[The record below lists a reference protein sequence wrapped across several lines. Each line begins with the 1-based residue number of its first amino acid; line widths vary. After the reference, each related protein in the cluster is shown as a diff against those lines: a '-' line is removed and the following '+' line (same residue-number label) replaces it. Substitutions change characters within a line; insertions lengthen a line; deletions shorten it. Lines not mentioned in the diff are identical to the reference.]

1 MRDVADTVKIRRFMT
16 ALAQTTSSPVQ
27 VYFTGGASA
36 VLIGWR
42 TSTIDVDLHLVPDDD
57 RLLRGIPR
65 LKEDLQINVEL
76 ACPAHF
82 IPELPGWRER
92 SLFIDKEGT
101 LSFFHYDFYAQ
112 ALAKIERGH
121 GLDLSDVET
130 MFQRGLV
137 QSAPLMQYFEAIEGQ
152 IYRYPA
158 LDGRVFRSAVE
169 KALDAFGK
177 RGNGS

>member
-1 MRDVADTVKIRRFMT
+1 MRAVADTEKIRRFMN
-16 ALAQTTSSPVQ
+16 ALAQTTTTPVQ
-27 VYFTGGASA
+27 VYFTGGATA

-42 TSTIDVDLHLVPDDD
+42 ASTIDVDIHLVPDDD
-57 RLLRGIPR
+57 RLLRGIPQ
-65 LKEDLQINVEL
+65 LKDDLQINVEL

-82 IPELPGWRER
+82 IPELSGWQER

-101 LSFFHYDFYAQ
+101 VSYFHYDFYAQ

-121 GLDLSDVET
+121 SLDWSDVQA

-137 QSAPLMQYFEAIEGQ
+137 QAGPLMKHFEAIEGQ

-158 LDGRVFRSAVE
+158 LDAPAFRSAVE
-169 KALDAFGK
+169 NAIDSLT
-177 RGNGS
+177 S

>member
-1 MRDVADTVKIRRFMT
+1 MN
-16 ALAQTTSSPVQ
+16 ALAQTTTTPVQ
-27 VYFTGGASA
+27 VYFTGGATA

-42 TSTIDVDLHLVPDDD
+42 TSTIDVDIHLVPDDD

-65 LKEDLQINVEL
+65 LKDDLQINVEL

-101 LSFFHYDFYAQ
+101 LSFFHYDFNAQ

-121 GLDLSDVET
+121 SLDLSDVEA

-137 QSAPLMQYFEAIEGQ
+137 QAGPLMKHFEAIEGQ
-152 IYRYPA
+152 IYRFPA
-158 LDGRVFRSAVE
+158 LDAPAFRSAVE
-169 KALDAFGK
+169 NAISGLTKDI
-177 RGNGS
+177 